1 MGQSLLHEIPRSH
14 WDTPHSV
21 WRETSM
27 PQPGFEPAFTVKKRP
42 QTHAFDSVAT
52 RTRVLMTLTIEVLCW
67 KKSFFEVQ
75 KAIVCPAKKMG
86 KISFLFRSL
95 FWISKQV
102 RDYGGSKFRY
112 HMTYSRGNQPVW
124 ISPAL
129 SDVKRP
135 DFFSTEAWHASTR
148 NVSSPYLHTN

>member
-1 MGQSLLHEIPRSH
+1 
-14 WDTPHSV
+14 
-21 WRETSM
+21 M

-95 FWISKQV
+95 F
-102 RDYGGSKFRY
+102 
-112 HMTYSRGNQPVW
+112 
-124 ISPAL
+124 
-129 SDVKRP
+129 
-135 DFFSTEAWHASTR
+135 
-148 NVSSPYLHTN
+148 